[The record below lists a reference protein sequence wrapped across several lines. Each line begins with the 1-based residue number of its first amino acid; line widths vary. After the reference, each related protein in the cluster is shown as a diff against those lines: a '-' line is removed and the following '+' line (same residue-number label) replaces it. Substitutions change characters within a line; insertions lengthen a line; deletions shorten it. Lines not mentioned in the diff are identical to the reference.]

1 MENERKA
8 NVKLL
13 IVGIVCVTILE
24 GLALIKGV
32 DGRLFSFAVGAIC
45 LLCGV
50 TIPRLFNIRL
60 K

>member
-1 MENERKA
+1 MENEKKV
-8 NVKLL
+8 NIKLL
-13 IVGIVCVTILE
+13 IIGIICVTLLE
-24 GLALIKGV
+24 GLALIKGL

-50 TIPRLFNIRL
+50 TIPKIFNIRL